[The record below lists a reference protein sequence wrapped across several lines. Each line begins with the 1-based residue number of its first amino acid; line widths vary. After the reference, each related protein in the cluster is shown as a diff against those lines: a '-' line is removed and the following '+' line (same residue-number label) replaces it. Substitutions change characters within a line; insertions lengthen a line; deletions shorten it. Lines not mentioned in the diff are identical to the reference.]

1 MEAYYILC
9 DKIEPGNPANKSYD
23 ELVTIMREHYEPAP
37 LEIIENYRFR
47 LRTQKEGE
55 SIQEFVAALQ
65 RLSINCKFGPY
76 LSTALRNQFVFGLQ
90 KPQIQS
96 RLLETADLTW
106 AKAVEKASAME
117 ISMRDAAQLH
127 KSNTTTGTI
136 AKLDNAGNNRTSF
149 SNKYNNYCKSKVD
162 DENKHTVKTKTKLKC
177 FRCGSDT
184 HLANT
189 CDKKKK
195 KFVVIV
201 LR

>member
-1 MEAYYILC
+1 MEGSFQVFGIGEDLQVQYLLHYIGMEAYDILC
-9 DKIEPGNPANKSYD
+9 DKIEPGNPAKKSYE

-37 LEIIENYRFR
+37 LEIMENYRFR
-47 LRTQKEGE
+47 LTQKEGE

-117 ISMRDAAQLH
+117 MSMKDAAQLH
-127 KSNTTTGTI
+127 KSNTTTGTMQVTEELHLVI
-136 AKLDNAGNNRTSF
+136 SIIIIVNLKWI
-149 SNKYNNYCKSKVD
+149 
-162 DENKHTVKTKTKLKC
+162 TKTNL
-177 FRCGSDT
+177 
-184 HLANT
+184 L
-189 CDKKKK
+189 
-195 KFVVIV
+195 
-201 LR
+201 